1 VRQFSF
7 NQLTYTQTDKQKL
20 VRSKSTGSIKQGRT
34 KQPRDNSEAS
44 DSLLNISERT
54 DEDKMSVDTD
64 SSVDSDTNSS
74 DTNISD
80 NQLHNI
86 SRRKIRE
93 CLSEKICQQHSE
105 KIRENFASVSLLSSC
120 EASEDGSSS
129 SSELSDFWDS
139 DQEEDVTPHFVR
151 FSFDDYPDTVFTPDS
166 GDLNGAEWT
175 AEYMDTTK
183 QITDCSTISGEDV
196 NIGCCCINKSRL

>member
-1 VRQFSF
+1 
-7 NQLTYTQTDKQKL
+7 
-20 VRSKSTGSIKQGRT
+20 
-34 KQPRDNSEAS
+34 
-44 DSLLNISERT
+44 
-54 DEDKMSVDTD
+54 MSVDTD

-151 FSFDDYPDTVFTPDS
+151 KATTNLTVLKLHMNIFFAILRICIICLSVNSTFV
-166 GDLNGAEWT
+166 
-175 AEYMDTTK
+175 K
-183 QITDCSTISGEDV
+183 QPTSAM
-196 NIGCCCINKSRL
+196 